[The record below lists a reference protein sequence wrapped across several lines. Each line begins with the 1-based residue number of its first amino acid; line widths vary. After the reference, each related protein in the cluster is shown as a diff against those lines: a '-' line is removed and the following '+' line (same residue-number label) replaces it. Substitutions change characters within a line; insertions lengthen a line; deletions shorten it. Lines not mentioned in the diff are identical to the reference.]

1 MIIQAVDAK
10 SGKRVASLGT
20 DGLLPGVN
28 TGDIF
33 VDLDGAQY
41 RVLQRA
47 YILVKQPPKNGI
59 LGGQQAVDVELQL
72 AVCPLGMED
81 EYAG

>member
-1 MIIQAVDAK
+1 M
-10 SGKRVASLGT
+10 
-20 DGLLPGVN
+20 
-28 TGDIF
+28 
-33 VDLDGAQY
+33 
-41 RVLQRA
+41 LQRA